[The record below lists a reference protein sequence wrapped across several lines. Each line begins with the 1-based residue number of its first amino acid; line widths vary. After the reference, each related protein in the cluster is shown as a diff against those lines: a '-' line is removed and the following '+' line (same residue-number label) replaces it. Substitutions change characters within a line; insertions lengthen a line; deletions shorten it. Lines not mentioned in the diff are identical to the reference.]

1 MAPRFSL
8 GIDLGTSNS
17 AIAFSDVDSERTDIL
32 ELTQVLGPN
41 RIGEKPTL
49 PSALYI
55 PHPDEFPE
63 AAFPLPW
70 RTAERGEAIIGHFAR
85 EHGALV
91 PDRVI
96 TSAKSWLSNPHI
108 DPRQRV
114 LPWKSEIKEEK
125 RSAFDC
131 SRLYLEH
138 IKESFLHALRAEA
151 RSSPCGRRDRAD
163 RPRLLR

>member
-1 MAPRFSL
+1 MDHRFSL

-17 AIAFSDVDSERTDIL
+17 AIALSEVDSEQTDII

-63 AAFPLPW
+63 GTFPLPW
-70 RTAERGEAIIGHFAR
+70 QTAGGGGAIIGHFAR
-85 EHGALV
+85 DHGALV
-91 PDRVI
+91 PDRLI

-108 DPRQRV
+108 DPRQRI
-114 LPWKSEIKEEK
+114 LPWNSEIKEQK
-125 RSAFDC
+125 LSAFDC
-131 SRLYLEH
+131 SRFYLEH
-138 IKESFLHALRAEA
+138 IRESFCYAM
-151 RSSPCGRRDRAD
+151 RSRGMIWPCRTCR
-163 RPRLLR
+163 

>member
-1 MAPRFSL
+1 MTTRFSL

-17 AIAFSDVDSERTDIL
+17 AIALSDIDGERTDIV

-70 RTAERGEAIIGHFAR
+70 RSAGRGEPI
-85 EHGALV
+85 V
-91 PDRVI
+91 
-96 TSAKSWLSNPHI
+96 
-108 DPRQRV
+108 
-114 LPWKSEIKEEK
+114 
-125 RSAFDC
+125 
-131 SRLYLEH
+131 
-138 IKESFLHALRAEA
+138 
-151 RSSPCGRRDRAD
+151 
-163 RPRLLR
+163 